1 MGTRQGSWTPGVS
14 LRMSDKG
21 NQGSG
26 DGRGPEGRS
35 LEGNATQEV
44 LKSLRR
50 VGLPGLIGTSLKMM
64 LETLP
69 KASKEEAIL
78 GRALQA

>member
-1 MGTRQGSWTPGVS
+1 MGGA
-14 LRMSDKG
+14 LRG
-21 NQGSG
+21 
-26 DGRGPEGRS
+26 GR
-35 LEGNATQEV
+35 LEGNDTGGAEIPAQGG
-44 LKSLRR
+44 
-50 VGLPGLIGTSLKMM
+50 GLPGLIGTCLKMM